1 MPPHGHYPH
10 QPYGG
15 YMQYP
20 PYHHV
25 PPQATHPYPQQPGP
39 QTPSPASAPIPDSV
53 SGAPS
58 QQSTEA
64 AVVTGSISVETD
76 VS

>member
-1 MPPHGHYPH
+1 MS
-10 QPYGG
+10 
-15 YMQYP
+15 
-20 PYHHV
+20 HHK
-25 PPQATHPYPQQPGP
+25 ATHPYPQQPGP
-39 QTPSPASAPIPDSV
+39 QTPSPASAPIPDTV